1 MRRGI
6 KAIKNVKAEAIA
18 NPYPVY
24 FSGFV
29 LKNSVNNILEVKK
42 QIAINKALY
51 NGPVNL
57 DTELSLVYNRPTE
70 KDYVE
75 KETKVH

>member
-1 MRRGI
+1 LCEEQ
-6 KAIKNVKAEAIA
+6 AV
-18 NPYPVY
+18 
-24 FSGFV
+24 
-29 LKNSVNNILEVKK
+29 
-42 QIAINKALY
+42 Y